1 MLSPFPMSML
11 FDRCAVSDGDTVIGL
26 RLNYKHS
33 DADPSDLP
41 GYLMA
46 LTRTMLAHVKN
57 LDDRILSKRPR
68 MHVID
73 LYTEPAESLFDL
85 DKSVKQ
91 RQTLVQSAYD
101 ETMDYFGTQQTVRRV
116 VSDIM
121 HQHVVEKFD
130 DQTTDVD
137 RPTLTLYY
145 VEWCPYSVQM
155 MPEWNKLTQRLL
167 GSQIIVRKVDADA
180 SPGLAQSEGVRAF
193 PTILL
198 TKNGVTTTFEGERTA
213 DMMMRF
219 VQLS

>member
-1 MLSPFPMSML
+1 MRGWHMPWGALL
-11 FDRCAVSDGDTVIGL
+11 VIVLCVLIVTAMPGWFLAL
-26 RLNYKHS
+26 R
-33 DADPSDLP
+33 
-41 GYLMA
+41 G
-46 LTRTMLAHVKN
+46 V
-57 LDDRILSKRPR
+57 
-68 MHVID
+68 
-73 LYTEPAESLFDL
+73 
-85 DKSVKQ
+85 
-91 RQTLVQSAYD
+91 
-101 ETMDYFGTQQTVRRV
+101 
-116 VSDIM
+116 
-121 HQHVVEKFD
+121 QHVVEKFD

-193 PTILL
+193 PTVLL